1 MPSILMITSR
11 VLGPFILQAL
21 VEQLLSPGTVPSVKI
36 DRQIS
41 IIPAIKHGQ

>member
-1 MPSILMITSR
+1 MPSILIIPSR

-21 VEQLLSPGTVPSVKI
+21 VEQMLSPGTMPSLKI
-36 DRQIS
+36 HRQIS